1 MSRHRQ
7 TDPADPLAG
16 LPESLRRFRRA
27 DGWPG
32 EQVYGLKLRNG
43 GYLELDWMVTPY
55 LGFLGRGEF
64 RDAFVWL
71 GDPAGDTGANR
82 AYLTKSWRATGGVRI
97 VFSDRVVL
105 KAEYLHNGEYGGI
118 PQIPNDVFTSSIVF
132 IN

>member
-1 MSRHRQ
+1 MK
-7 TDPADPLAG
+7 G
-16 LPESLRRFRRA
+16 GA
-27 DGWPG
+27 DGWPPD
-32 EQVYGLKLRNG
+32 QVFGLKLHNG
-43 GYLELDWMVTPY
+43 AYLELDWMLTPVIG
-55 LGFLGRGEF
+55 LLARGEF

-71 GDPAGDTGANR
+71 GDPTAEAGANR